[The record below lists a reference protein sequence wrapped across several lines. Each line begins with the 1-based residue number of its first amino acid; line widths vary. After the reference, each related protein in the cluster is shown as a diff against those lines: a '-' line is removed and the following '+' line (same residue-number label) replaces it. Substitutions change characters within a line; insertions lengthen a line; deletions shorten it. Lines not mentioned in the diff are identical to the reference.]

1 LPENTVRTKEDSR
14 PGRLLMAL
22 LTVFVLAA
30 PARVV
35 AQGVVRAAAPAGGYA
50 PSFELAGGIERPRT
64 FTMEALRQYAPST
77 LDVVF
82 GNGNAIER
90 GSFVGVPLWALIRE
104 AGLKVQPG
112 RKNDVLRKYIVV
124 TGSDGYEAVVALAEI
139 LPDFAG
145 QPVLLAYE
153 RDGKPLG
160 ADQGMARLVVPR
172 DKRGG
177 RYVSNVVRIE
187 LRDAE

>member
-1 LPENTVRTKEDSR
+1 LPEKTVRTKGDSPAR
-14 PGRLLMAL
+14 RLLVVL
-22 LTVFVLAA
+22 LMVFVLAA
-30 PARVV
+30 RVV
-35 AQGVVRAAAPAGGYA
+35 APGIVRAAARAGGYA
-50 PSFELAGGIERPRT
+50 PSFELTGVIERPRT
-64 FTMEALRQYAPST
+64 YTLEALRQYAPST

-139 LPDFAG
+139 LPDLGG
-145 QPVLLAYE
+145 QPVLVAYE

-160 ADQGMARLVVPR
+160 PDQGMARLVVPR

-177 RYVSNVVRIE
+177 RYVSNIVRIE
-187 LRDAE
+187 LREAE